1 MAATEIAPV
10 GAKDQDKDEIV
21 FVTKDDE
28 EVMEAEVNKD
38 DSGHQGAVGP
48 DGEID
53 WDCPCLNGMASGPCG
68 QEFKDAFSC
77 FVHSEDEPK
86 GSGCMGQFKVKIL
99 TTIILMFD
107 ILCFV
112 ACGFRTIYCDLQLVW
127 WCKVMHDC
135 IEANAEYFE
144 EKRNERDAQ
153 LAAYQAARERE
164 ESEKL
169 SEENLSSDET
179 GDKTK

>member
-86 GSGCMGQFKVKIL
+86 GSGCMGQFKV
-99 TTIILMFD
+99 
-107 ILCFV
+107 
-112 ACGFRTIYCDLQLVW
+112 
-127 WCKVMHDC
+127 MHDC